1 VRTRTKARQ
10 RAVESLFEA
19 EQRGVLSTEIFERN
33 PDVND
38 YAIELAG
45 LVELHMDR
53 IDEVISTYSQD
64 WPLERMP
71 AVDRA
76 IVRVAIAELLWR
88 PEVDSGVAVSEA
100 VEIAAT
106 LSTPESGKFINGVLG
121 QIANIRGSLTGLQKF

>member
-1 VRTRTKARQ
+1 MRTRTKARQ

-19 EQRGVLSTEIFERN
+19 EQRGVTSSEVFDRN

-38 YAIELAG
+38 YAIELAA
-45 LVELHMDR
+45 LVEQHMDR
-53 IDEVISTYSQD
+53 IDEVISTYSQA
-64 WPLERMP
+64 WPLDRMP

-76 IVRVAIAELLWR
+76 IVRVGIAELLWR

-100 VEIAAT
+100 VEIAAI

-121 QIANIRGSLTGLQKF
+121 QIATIRGSLTAL

>member
-1 VRTRTKARQ
+1 MRTRTKARQ

-45 LVELHMDR
+45 LVELYMDR

-121 QIANIRGSLTGLQKF
+121 QIANIRGSLTGL

>member
-19 EQRGVLSTEIFERN
+19 EQRGVQSTEIFSRN

-45 LVELHMDR
+45 LVELHIDR

-76 IVRVAIAELLWR
+76 IVRVAIAELLWL

-106 LSTPESGKFINGVLG
+106 LSTPESGKFINGLLG
-121 QIANIRGSLTGLQKF
+121 QIANIRGSLTGL

>member
-1 VRTRTKARQ
+1 MRTRTKARQ

-19 EQRGVLSTEIFERN
+19 EQRGVLSTEIFKRN

-121 QIANIRGSLTGLQKF
+121 QIANIRGSLTGL

>member
-1 VRTRTKARQ
+1 MRTRTKARQ

-19 EQRGVLSTEIFERN
+19 EQRGVKSTEIFERN

-45 LVELHMDR
+45 LVEQHIDR
-53 IDEVISTYSQD
+53 IDEVISTYAQD

-76 IVRVAIAELLWR
+76 IVRVAIAELLWL
-88 PEVDSGVAVSEA
+88 PDVDSAVAVSEA

-106 LSTPESGKFINGVLG
+106 LSTPESGKFINGLLG
-121 QIANIRGSLTGLQKF
+121 QIAAIRGSLTAL

>member
-1 VRTRTKARQ
+1 MRTRTKARQ

-19 EQRGVLSTEIFERN
+19 EQRGVKSADVFERK

-38 YAIELAG
+38 YAIELAT
-45 LVELHMDR
+45 LVEENMER

-64 WPLERMP
+64 WPLDRMP

-76 IVRVAIAELLWR
+76 IVRVGIAELLWR

-121 QIANIRGSLTGLQKF
+121 QIASIRGSLTTL

>member
-1 VRTRTKARQ
+1 MRTRTKARQ

-19 EQRGVLSTEIFERN
+19 EQRGVQSTEIFERN

-45 LVELHMDR
+45 LVELHIDR

-76 IVRVAIAELLWR
+76 IVRVAIAELLWL

-106 LSTPESGKFINGVLG
+106 LSTPESDKFINGLLG
-121 QIANIRGSLTGLQKF
+121 QIANIRGSLTGL

>member
-1 VRTRTKARQ
+1 MRTRTKARQ

-19 EQRGVLSTEIFERN
+19 EQRGVQSTEIFERN

-38 YAIELAG
+38 YAIKLAG
-45 LVELHMDR
+45 LVELHIDR

-76 IVRVAIAELLWR
+76 IVRVAIAELLWL

-106 LSTPESGKFINGVLG
+106 LSTPESGKFINGLLG
-121 QIANIRGSLTGLQKF
+121 QIANIRGSLTGL

>member
-1 VRTRTKARQ
+1 MRTRTKARQ

-19 EQRGVLSTEIFERN
+19 EQRGVTAADVFERN

-45 LVELHMDR
+45 LVETNIDR

-100 VEIAAT
+100 VDIAAT

-121 QIANIRGSLTGLQKF
+121 QIATIRGSLSAL

>member
-1 VRTRTKARQ
+1 MRTRTKARQ

-19 EQRGVLSTEIFERN
+19 EQRGVKSNEIFERN

-38 YAIELAG
+38 YAVELAG
-45 LVELHMDR
+45 LVELHIDR

-76 IVRVAIAELLWR
+76 IVRVAIAELLWLS
-88 PEVDSGVAVSEA
+88 EVDSAVAVSEA

-106 LSTPESGKFINGVLG
+106 LSTPESGKFINGLLG
-121 QIANIRGSLTGLQKF
+121 QIASIRGSLTAL

>member
-1 VRTRTKARQ
+1 MRTRTKARQ

-100 VEIAAT
+100 VEIATT

-121 QIANIRGSLTGLQKF
+121 QIANIRGSLTGL

>member
-1 VRTRTKARQ
+1 MRTRTKARQ

-19 EQRGVLSTEIFERN
+19 EQRGVMSTDVFERN

-38 YAIELAG
+38 YAIELAA
-45 LVELHMDR
+45 LVELHIDR
-53 IDEVISTYSQD
+53 INEVIDTYSQA

-76 IVRVAIAELLWR
+76 IVRVGIAELLWR

-100 VEIAAT
+100 VEIAGV
-106 LSTPESGKFINGVLG
+106 LSTPESGRFINGLLG
-121 QIANIRGSLTGLQKF
+121 QVATLRSSLSAL

>member
-1 VRTRTKARQ
+1 MRTRTKARQ

-19 EQRGVLSTEIFERN
+19 EQRGVDSSEIFERN

-38 YAIELAG
+38 YAIELAN
-45 LVELHMDR
+45 LVELHMER
-53 IDEVISTYSQD
+53 INEVISTYSQD
-64 WPLERMP
+64 WPLDRMP

-76 IVRVAIAELLWR
+76 IVRVAIAELLWK
-88 PEVDSGVAVSEA
+88 PEVDSAVAVSEA

-121 QIANIRGSLTGLQKF
+121 QIATIRGSLTAL

>member
-19 EQRGVLSTEIFERN
+19 EQRGVKSPDVFERN

-38 YAIELAG
+38 YAIELAS
-45 LVELHMDR
+45 LVELNMER
-53 IDEVISTYSQD
+53 IDEVIATYSQA

-76 IVRVAIAELLWR
+76 IVRVGIAELLWR
-88 PEVDSGVAVSEA
+88 PKVDSGVAISEA
-100 VEIAAT
+100 VEIAT
-106 LSTPESGKFINGVLG
+106 VLSTPESGRFINGLLG
-121 QIANIRGSLTGLQKF
+121 QVAMLRSSLSAL

>member
-1 VRTRTKARQ
+1 MRTRTKARQ

-19 EQRGVLSTEIFERN
+19 EQRGVKSTEIFERN

-45 LVELHMDR
+45 LVENNIDR

-76 IVRVAIAELLWR
+76 IVRVAIAELLWH

-106 LSTPESGKFINGVLG
+106 LSTPESGKFINGILG
-121 QIANIRGSLTGLQKF
+121 QVASIRASLTAL

>member
-100 VEIAAT
+100 VEIATT

-121 QIANIRGSLTGLQKF
+121 QIANIRGSLTGL

>member
-1 VRTRTKARQ
+1 MRTRTKARQ

-19 EQRGVLSTEIFERN
+19 EQRGVNSGEIFDRN
-33 PDVND
+33 PEVND
-38 YAIELAG
+38 YAIELAN
-45 LVELHMDR
+45 LVEQHIER

-64 WPLERMP
+64 WPLDRMP

-76 IVRVAIAELLWR
+76 IVRVGIAELLWK
-88 PEVDSGVAVSEA
+88 PEVDSAVAVSEA

-121 QIANIRGSLTGLQKF
+121 QIATIRGSLTAL

>member
-1 VRTRTKARQ
+1 MRTRTKARQ

-19 EQRGVLSTEIFERN
+19 EQRGVRSGEVFERN
-33 PDVND
+33 PNVND
-38 YAIELAG
+38 YAIELAA
-45 LVELHMDR
+45 LVEENMER
-53 IDEVISTYSQD
+53 IDEVISTYSQA
-64 WPLERMP
+64 WPLDRMP

-76 IVRVAIAELLWR
+76 IVRVGIAELLWR

-121 QIANIRGSLTGLQKF
+121 QIAAIRGSLTAL

>member
-19 EQRGVLSTEIFERN
+19 EQRGVESTEIFERN

-45 LVELHMDR
+45 LVELHIDR

-76 IVRVAIAELLWR
+76 IVRVAIAELLWL

-100 VEIAAT
+100 VEIAVT
-106 LSTPESGKFINGVLG
+106 LSTPESGKFINGLLG
-121 QIANIRGSLTGLQKF
+121 QIANIRGSLTGL

>member
-1 VRTRTKARQ
+1 MRTRTKARQ

-19 EQRGVLSTEIFERN
+19 EQRKVTSTEILQRN

-38 YAIELAG
+38 YAVELAL
-45 LVELHMDR
+45 LVEQHIDR

-64 WPLERMP
+64 WPLDRMP

-76 IVRVAIAELLWR
+76 ILRVAIAELLWR

-100 VEIAAT
+100 VEIAAI
-106 LSTPESGKFINGVLG
+106 LSTPESGRFINGVLG
-121 QIANIRGSLTGLQKF
+121 QIATLRGSLTAL

>member
-19 EQRGVLSTEIFERN
+19 EQRSVKSSEIFERN

-38 YAIELAG
+38 YAIELAY
-45 LVELHMDR
+45 LVETNIDR

-76 IVRVAIAELLWR
+76 IVRVAIAELLLM
-88 PEVDSGVAVSEA
+88 PEIDSGVAVSEA

-106 LSTPESGKFINGVLG
+106 LSTPESGKFINGLLG
-121 QIANIRGSLTGLQKF
+121 QIATIRGSLTAL

>member
-1 VRTRTKARQ
+1 MRTRTKARQ

-19 EQRGVLSTEIFERN
+19 EQRGVTASDVFERN

-45 LVELHMDR
+45 LVETNIDR

-121 QIANIRGSLTGLQKF
+121 QIAGIRGSLTAL

>member
-19 EQRGVLSTEIFERN
+19 EQRGVTAADVFERN

-45 LVELHMDR
+45 LVETNIDR

-76 IVRVAIAELLWR
+76 IVRVAISELLWR
-88 PEVDSGVAVSEA
+88 PEIDSGVAVSEA

-106 LSTPESGKFINGVLG
+106 LSTPESGKFINGLLG
-121 QIANIRGSLTGLQKF
+121 QIAGIRGSLTAL

>member
-1 VRTRTKARQ
+1 MRTRTKARQ

-19 EQRGVLSTEIFERN
+19 EQRGVQSTEIFERN

-45 LVELHMDR
+45 LVELHIDR

-76 IVRVAIAELLWR
+76 IVRVAIAELLWL

-106 LSTPESGKFINGVLG
+106 LSTPESGKFINGLLG
-121 QIANIRGSLTGLQKF
+121 QIANIRGSLTGL

>member
-1 VRTRTKARQ
+1 MRTRTKARQ

-19 EQRGVLSTEIFERN
+19 EQRGVTASEVFERN

-38 YAIELAG
+38 YAVELAT
-45 LVELHMDR
+45 LVEQNMAR
-53 IDEVISTYSQD
+53 IDEVISTYSQA
-64 WPLERMP
+64 WPLDRMP

-76 IVRVAIAELLWR
+76 IVRVAIAELLWL

-100 VEIAAT
+100 VEIAAM

-121 QIANIRGSLTGLQKF
+121 QIATIRGSLTAL

>member
-1 VRTRTKARQ
+1 MRTRTKARQ

-88 PEVDSGVAVSEA
+88 PEVDSGVAVSVA

-121 QIANIRGSLTGLQKF
+121 QIANIRGSLTGL

>member
-19 EQRGVLSTEIFERN
+19 EQRSVKSIEIFERN

-38 YAIELAG
+38 YAIELAA
-45 LVELHMDR
+45 LVELHIDR

-76 IVRVAIAELLWR
+76 IVRVAIAELLWK

-100 VEIAAT
+100 VEIAAV

-121 QIANIRGSLTGLQKF
+121 QIASIRGSLTAL

>member
-1 VRTRTKARQ
+1 MRTRTKARQ

-19 EQRGVLSTEIFERN
+19 EQRGVKSTDVFERN

-38 YAIELAG
+38 YAIELAY
-45 LVELHMDR
+45 LVETNIDR

-76 IVRVAIAELLWR
+76 IVRVAIAELLWM
-88 PEVDSGVAVSEA
+88 PEVDSGVAISEA

-121 QIANIRGSLTGLQKF
+121 QVANIRDSLTAF

>member
-1 VRTRTKARQ
+1 MRTRTKARQ

-19 EQRGVLSTEIFERN
+19 EQRGVSSGEVFERN

-38 YAIELAG
+38 YAIELAA
-45 LVELHMDR
+45 LVEENMER
-53 IDEVISTYSQD
+53 IDEVISTYSQA
-64 WPLERMP
+64 WPLDRMP

-76 IVRVAIAELLWR
+76 IVRVGIAELLWR

-100 VEIAAT
+100 VEIAST

-121 QIANIRGSLTGLQKF
+121 QIAAIRGSLTAL

>member
-1 VRTRTKARQ
+1 MRTRTKARQ

-121 QIANIRGSLTGLQKF
+121 QIANIRGSLTGL

>member
-1 VRTRTKARQ
+1 MRTRTKARQ

-19 EQRGVLSTEIFERN
+19 EQRGVMSPDVFQRN

-38 YAIELAG
+38 YAIELAA
-45 LVELHMDR
+45 LVEANIER
-53 IDEVISTYSQD
+53 INEVIDTYSQA

-76 IVRVAIAELLWR
+76 IVRVGIAELLWR

-100 VEIAAT
+100 IEIASL
-106 LSTPESGKFINGVLG
+106 LSTPESGKFINGLLG
-121 QIANIRGSLTGLQKF
+121 QVATLRSSLSAL